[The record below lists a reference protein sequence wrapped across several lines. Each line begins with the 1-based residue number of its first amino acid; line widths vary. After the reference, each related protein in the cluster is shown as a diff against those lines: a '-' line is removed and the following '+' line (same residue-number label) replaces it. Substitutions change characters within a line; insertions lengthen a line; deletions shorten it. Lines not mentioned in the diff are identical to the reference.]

1 MIRFLTILVL
11 AASAVADEHEC
22 TGENCNQI
30 DWTSEGDS
38 DPHIAIRMLKSKLD
52 RPVCYNLDGKD
63 GDVFAL
69 YEAGSNASKMT
80 VTSQLVK
87 NPRPQHSASTYF
99 GKFVFTTKFTE
110 VEVRPNSIIVKDIKS
125 GKSEVSPWRHNVWKS
140 HSTFFADE
148 AQNMTV
154 VHWKRK
160 VIKIALGETVFEV
173 KKNLLRY
180 GAHKDNFYY
189 LGIYL
194 MAAKNE
200 TYGGLIG
207 ESLNDVATYVKD
219 KDHET
224 IVIDGKSIA
233 IVDKRRTDYLNNRIF
248 DCWLVKIED
257 LLKHPLDFYRR
268 RL

>member
-1 MIRFLTILVL
+1 MIRFLAILVL
-11 AASAVADEHEC
+11 AASVVAGDEEC
-22 TGENCNQI
+22 TGENCNKDI
-30 DWTSEGDS
+30 WAGAGDS

-52 RPVCYNLDGKD
+52 RPVCYNLDGNA
-63 GDVFAL
+63 GEVFVL
-69 YEAGSNASKMT
+69 YEVGSNASKMT

-87 NPRPQHSASTYF
+87 NPRPLHSAATYF

-110 VEVRPNSIIVKDIKS
+110 VEVRPNSIIIKDIKS
-125 GKSEVSPWRHNVWKS
+125 GNIEVSPWRHNVWKS

-154 VHWKRK
+154 VHYKRK
-160 VIKIALGETVFEV
+160 VIKIALSETVFEI

-180 GAHKDNFYY
+180 NEHKDKFYY

-233 IVDKRRTDYLNNRIF
+233 IVDMRRTDYLNNRIF
-248 DCWLVKIED
+248 SCWLVKID
-257 LLKHPLDFYRR
+257 DFLKHPVDFYRR